1 MKVRGEITA
10 EPTSPNVAG
19 KIGTIWGIEP
29 EVLAHANHYNWII
42 IYDADDAIGL
52 VSLFPQHPLKDAGII
67 IEHMRWN
74 PRASNRRI
82 MEAAYTFGVT
92 IPKEYGKAMIG
103 YSKRNDFN
111 FFKKMQKLGV
121 LRKIGKQRTGFNE
134 MVTAWE
140 TPQALLS

>member
-1 MKVRGEITA
+1 M
-10 EPTSPNVAG
+10 
-19 KIGTIWGIEP
+19 
-29 EVLAHANHYNWII
+29 AHAGRYNWII
-42 IYDADDAIGL
+42 IYDENDAIGL
-52 VSLFPQHPLKDAGII
+52 VSVFPQHPVKDAGII

-74 PRASNRRI
+74 PRMSNRRI
-82 MEAAYTFGVT
+82 MEAAYTFGTAVPT
-92 IPKEYGKAMIG
+92 KYKKAMLG
-103 YSKRNDFN
+103 YSRREDFA

>member
-1 MKVRGEITA
+1 
-10 EPTSPNVAG
+10 
-19 KIGTIWGIEP
+19 
-29 EVLAHANHYNWII
+29 
-42 IYDADDAIGL
+42 
-52 VSLFPQHPLKDAGII
+52 
-67 IEHMRWN
+67 
-74 PRASNRRI
+74 
-82 MEAAYTFGVT
+82 
-92 IPKEYGKAMIG
+92 MIG